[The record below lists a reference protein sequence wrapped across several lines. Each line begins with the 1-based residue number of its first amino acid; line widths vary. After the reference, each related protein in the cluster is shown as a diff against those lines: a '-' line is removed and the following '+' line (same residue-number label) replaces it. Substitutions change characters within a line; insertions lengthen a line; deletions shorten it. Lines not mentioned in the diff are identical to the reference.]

1 VSTVRAVGESA
12 RRVLRHEVRA
22 VHATSG
28 APVPVAAAFA
38 DRPPRGWELRIAQG
52 GSVAVTA
59 QDPGQ
64 TPAPP
69 VRLRLTVVDPTAA
82 MHLAAP
88 EAVIA
93 LDQGVVTHRFVPLPS
108 LLEIVLVTAQGPSTG
123 RTVAAHP
130 SRGSGPSVP
139 LPEEPGDPGCY
150 RSAPTVWTE
159 DFHRFEIRVDGNLL
173 RRAFLDTARRTTRIR
188 LIDTTT

>member
-1 VSTVRAVGESA
+1 MTTVRPVGESA
-12 RRVLRHEVRA
+12 RRTLRHEVRA

-28 APVPVAAAFA
+28 APVPVSAAFVGG
-38 DRPPRGWELRIAQG
+38 PPTGWELRVVSA

-59 QDPGQ
+59 QGAGQ
-64 TPAPP
+64 QPPVPP
-69 VRLRLTVVDPTAA
+69 VRLRLTADPAAA

-88 EAVIA
+88 ESVIT
-93 LDQGVVTHRFVPLPS
+93 LDRSVVTHRFVPRPS
-108 LLEIVLVTAQGPSTG
+108 ILEVVLVTEQGPGTG
-123 RTVAAHP
+123 RTVSAHP
-130 SRGSGPSVP
+130 TKGVEPAAR
-139 LPEEPGDPGCY
+139 LPEVPGEPGCY

-173 RRAFLDTARRTTRIR
+173 RKAFLDTARRTTRIR

>member
-1 VSTVRAVGESA
+1 MSAVRPVGESA

-22 VHATSG
+22 VHGTSG
-28 APVPVAAAFA
+28 APVPVAAAFV
-38 DRPPRGWELRIAQG
+38 DRPPRGWELRIASG
-52 GSVAVTA
+52 GAVVLTGP
-59 QDPGQ
+59 DPGN
-64 TPAPP
+64 PVAP
-69 VRLRLTVVDPTAA
+69 VRLRLTVVDAAAA

-93 LDQGVVTHRFVPLPS
+93 LDQGVVTHRFVPLPTTLE
-108 LLEIVLVTAQGPSTG
+108 LLLVTAQGPSSG

-130 SRGSGPSVP
+130 TRDGGPGVP
-139 LPEEPGDPGCY
+139 LPEQPDEPGCY

-173 RRAFLDTARRTTRIR
+173 RRAFIDTGRRTTRIR
-188 LIDTTT
+188 LIDTTG